1 MIDTS
6 KFQNTH
12 QDEPRGQLEPVP
24 ETTLPSPFDDYFL
37 SSLRPSD
44 FPRLVE
50 LYNSD
55 LAFILF
61 SPPYPYTLNDA
72 QWFNDNRAHTRFP
85 SYPGTQEAWVIRS
98 KSHDGMLVGICGTHP
113 MPGRSEHHFRL
124 GYFLAPEF
132 RGKGIMSMVVAE
144 VLKKFPGSIFDAE
157 AEVANL
163 GSQKVLEKCGFQ
175 HVEGGGFEETW
186 PASKGGGVRQLL
198 KFKKQC

>member
-12 QDEPRGQLEPVP
+12 QDEPRGQIEPIP

-98 KSHDGMLVGICGTHP
+98 KSHDGML
-113 MPGRSEHHFRL
+113 

-144 VLKKFPGSIFDAE
+144 VLKKFPGSTFDAE

-198 KFKKQC
+198 KFEKQC